1 MTYVTSD
8 AKNADFK
15 WEQKKKQLHFVTV
28 SALKNKNTRP
38 QINFPG
44 YYIVKMKV

>member
-1 MTYVTSD
+1 MRT
-8 AKNADFK
+8 
-15 WEQKKKQLHFVTV
+15 KKLNFVTL

-44 YYIVKMKV
+44 YYIVRMKV